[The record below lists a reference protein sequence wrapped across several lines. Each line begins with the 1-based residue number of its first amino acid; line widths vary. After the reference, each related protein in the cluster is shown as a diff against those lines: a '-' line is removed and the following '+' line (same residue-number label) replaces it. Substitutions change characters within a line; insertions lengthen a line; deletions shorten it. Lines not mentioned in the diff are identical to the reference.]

1 MGEITLTQESCIS
14 ILYAIE
20 VLDLQNLPPSSLCRR
35 STLLLLMLLL
45 LMMMMNMTHARLIKP
60 DTTNN

>member
-20 VLDLQNLPPSSLCRR
+20 VLDLHNLPPSSLCCR
-35 STLLLLMLLL
+35 STLLLLML
-45 LMMMMNMTHARLIKP
+45 MTMIMTYARLMKSG
-60 DTTNN
+60 TTNN

>member
-1 MGEITLTQESCIS
+1 VGEITLTQESCIS

-35 STLLLLMLLL
+35 STLLLLMLLM
-45 LMMMMNMTHARLIKP
+45 MMMMNMTYARLIKP